1 VGAAGHTEHCQIGV
15 FLTDAGARGHTFLD
29 RCQAAGIPDDVAFA
43 TKPALAQALLERAL
57 DAGVPAAWITAD
69 SIYGDV
75 KYLRVWLEARP
86 IGYVLAVS
94 GKDTVVDPDWQRGI
108 RPRKG

>member
-1 VGAAGHTEHCQIGV
+1 
-15 FLTDAGARGHTFLD
+15 
-29 RCQAAGIPDDVAFA
+29 
-43 TKPALAQALLERAL
+43 
-57 DAGVPAAWITAD
+57 
-69 SIYGDV
+69 V

>member
-1 VGAAGHTEHCQIGV
+1 M
-15 FLTDAGARGHTFLD
+15 
-29 RCQAAGIPDDVAFA
+29 
-43 TKPALAQALLERAL
+43 LERAL

-75 KYLRVWLEARP
+75 KYLRVWLEARS

-94 GKDTVVDPDWQRGI
+94 RKDTVWGPDWRQRRIGAYLDDPPADGWRRLSAGAGAKGPREYDWLCLSLVDPLVDGWR
-108 RPRKG
+108 R